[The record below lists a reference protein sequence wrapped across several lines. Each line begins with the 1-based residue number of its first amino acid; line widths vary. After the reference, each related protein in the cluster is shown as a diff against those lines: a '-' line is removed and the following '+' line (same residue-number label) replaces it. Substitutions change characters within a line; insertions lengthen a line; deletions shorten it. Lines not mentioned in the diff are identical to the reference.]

1 MPPLILIGLG
11 ANLDHPVW
19 GPPRDTLAAALGS
32 LDANGVATQVRS
44 GWYRSAPVP
53 ASDQIWY
60 TNAVAIVATD
70 LDPHS
75 LLALMQRI
83 EERFGRVRAERN
95 AARVLDLDL
104 LDYGGER
111 IISPDL
117 ILPHPRMHER
127 RFVLEPLAEIAP
139 RWRHPILGLSAP
151 QLLAELDDEQE
162 LQRMPC

>member
-19 GPPRDTLAAALGS
+19 GPPRETLAAALGS
-32 LDANGVATQVRS
+32 LDASGVATQVRS

-53 ASDQIWY
+53 PSDQVWY

-70 LDPHS
+70 LDPHG

-83 EERFGRVRAERN
+83 EGRLGRVRAERN

-111 IISPDL
+111 ISSPEL

-127 RFVLEPLAEIAP
+127 RFVLQPLAEIAP
-139 RWRHPILGLSAP
+139 QWRHPILRLSAP
-151 QLLAELDDEQE
+151 QLLAELDNEQP
-162 LQRMPC
+162 LQRMAC

>member
-1 MPPLILIGLG
+1 MPPLIVIGLG
-11 ANLDHPVW
+11 ANLDHPDW
-19 GPPRDTLAAALGS
+19 GTPRETLVAALGA
-32 LDANGVATQVRS
+32 LEDDGVATEARS

-53 ASDQIWY
+53 ASEQPWY

-70 LDPHS
+70 LDPHR
-75 LLALMQRI
+75 LLSVMQRI
-83 EERFGRVRAERN
+83 ERRFGRVRAERN

-111 IISPDL
+111 ITSSEL

-127 RFVLEPLAEIAP
+127 RFVLQPLAEIAP
-139 RWRHPILGLSAP
+139 HWRHPIIGMSAQ
-151 QLLAELDDEQE
+151 QLLAELYQDQR

>member
-32 LDANGVATQVRS
+32 LDASGVATLVRS

-53 ASDQIWY
+53 LSDQVWY

-70 LDPHS
+70 LDPHG

-83 EERFGRVRAERN
+83 EDRFGRVRAERN

-104 LDYGGER
+104 LDYGGQRISLARADLAAPAYARAAFRPAAACRDCAAMAPSDSGAER
-111 IISPDL
+111 ASTAGGT
-117 ILPHPRMHER
+117 R
-127 RFVLEPLAEIAP
+127 
-139 RWRHPILGLSAP
+139 
-151 QLLAELDDEQE
+151 
-162 LQRMPC
+162 

>member
-1 MPPLILIGLG
+1 LPPLILIGLG

-19 GPPRDTLAAALGS
+19 GPPRDTLAAALGN
-32 LDANGVATQVRS
+32 LDASGVATLVRS

-53 ASDQIWY
+53 VSDQVWY

-70 LDPHS
+70 LDPHG

-83 EERFGRVRAERN
+83 EDRFGRVRAERN

-104 LDYGGER
+104 LDHGGER
-111 IISPDL
+111 ISSPEL

-127 RFVLEPLAEIAP
+127 RFVLQPLAEIAP
-139 RWRHPILGLSAP
+139 QWWHPILGLSAP
-151 QLLAELDDEQE
+151 QLLAELDDEQP